1 MFQEIFSL
9 LEEIDCIRQ
18 EINSGETS
26 KIKEFAIKEEIFKK
40 LVEKYYYHSE
50 EMNEDIQVYF
60 YQEAFRLIYRLYK
73 MNVSK

>member
-40 LVEKYYYHSE
+40 LVGKYYYHSE
-50 EMNEDIQVYF
+50 DMNEDIQVYL

-73 MNVSK
+73 MNVLK